1 MTQRGKR
8 YKEALAQIDPKKTY
22 SPEEALALVRKT
34 SGVKFDASV
43 EVHYRLGID
52 PKKGE
57 QQVRG
62 VVTLPHGSG
71 KSKRVAVFAE
81 GDKQE
86 EAKKAGADVVGGK
99 EMIKEIKGSEK
110 IDFDV
115 AIATP
120 DMMKELAGIAKI
132 LGPKGMMPS
141 PKNETVTV
149 DIAKTVVALKG
160 GRVTFKNDDT
170 GNVHQ
175 IIGKVS
181 WDEAKLAENFK
192 AFYEAVRR
200 AKPST
205 SKGTYFLTITLTSSM
220 GPGVR
225 VSV

>member
-1 MTQRGKR
+1 MAQQGKR

-22 SPEEALALVRKT
+22 SPEEALTLVKKT

-99 EMIKEIKGSEK
+99 ELIKEIKGSEK

-132 LGPKGMMPS
+132 LGPKGLMPS

-181 WDEAKLAENFK
+181 WDALRLAENFK

-200 AKPST
+200 AKPPT
-205 SKGTYFLTITLTSSM
+205 SKGTYFFSVTLTSSM
-220 GPGVR
+220 GPGIR
-225 VSV
+225 VAV

>member
-1 MTQRGKR
+1 MSTRGKR
-8 YKEALAQIDPKKTY
+8 YQEASKLIDPKKTY
-22 SPEEALALVRKT
+22 SIEEATELVKKT

-43 EVHYRLGID
+43 EAHFRLGID
-52 PKKGE
+52 PAKGE

-62 VVTLPHGSG
+62 VVSLPHGSG

-81 GDKQE
+81 GEKQE
-86 EAKKAGADVVGGK
+86 EARSAGADVVGGK
-99 EMIKEIKGSEK
+99 ELIKEIRASEK
-110 IDFDV
+110 LDFDV
-115 AIATP
+115 AVATP

-132 LGPKGMMPS
+132 LGPKGLMPS
-141 PKNETVTV
+141 PKNETVTA

-160 GRVTFKNDDT
+160 GRVTFKNDDG

-175 IIGKVS
+175 IVGKVS
-181 WDEAKLAENFK
+181 WDAVKLVENFR
-192 AFYEAVRR
+192 AFHEAVRR

-225 VSV
+225 VSL